1 MKKWIAKILTTA
13 LKTITVL
20 ALVYVVIVSV
30 LTVIGPRLIPNPN
43 EDDDEYEDE
52 GQDDECLK

>member
-1 MKKWIAKILTTA
+1 MKKRIAKILTTA

-43 EDDDEYEDE
+43 EDDDEYED
-52 GQDDECLK
+52 QDDDCLK